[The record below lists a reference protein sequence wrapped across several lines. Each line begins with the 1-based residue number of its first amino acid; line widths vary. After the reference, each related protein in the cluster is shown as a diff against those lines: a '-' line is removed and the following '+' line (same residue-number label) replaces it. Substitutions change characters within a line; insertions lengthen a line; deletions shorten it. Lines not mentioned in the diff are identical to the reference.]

1 MKDYYSI
8 LGVSVTASELEIK
21 RVYRRL
27 AVMYHPDKNPSPE
40 AESLFKEINEAYD
53 VLGDPEKKR
62 TYDLRRQ
69 NPFQELVVQEE
80 DPVAQHRDP
89 RYRRRK
95 PPGYRPATAQ
105 YTPKD
110 LMREYLPK
118 VIVFSWVGA
127 VLGFLLFADLVL
139 PTAKST
145 ETVNGIRPIYKSGR
159 YGGRHHAYD
168 LMSTE
173 EGSNIKFREKGA
185 QLFAIGS
192 SVLIERTLIFSTDRY
207 ITNGRYNVK
216 LDNIYGPIG
225 IIPLTLFIASLL
237 GLYFRSNVE
246 FAFNVSIVSG
256 ILLIISLYLIF
267 AV

>member
-27 AVMYHPDKNPSPE
+27 AVKYHPDKNPSPE

-80 DPVAQHRDP
+80 EPVMQHRDP

-95 PPGYRPATAQ
+95 TPGYRPPSSR

-110 LMREYLPK
+110 LMRDYLPK
-118 VIVFSWVGA
+118 VIGFSWAGA
-127 VLGFLLFADLVL
+127 LLGFLLLTDLLL
-139 PTAKST
+139 PTSKST
-145 ETVNGIRPIYKSGR
+145 EKVKEVYPVYRSGR

-168 LMSTE
+168 VLRTE
-173 EGSNIKFREKGA
+173 EETKLKFHDPGA
-185 QLFAIGS
+185 HTFTIGS
-192 SVLIERTLIFSTDRY
+192 SVFIERTLIFSTERRVSDN
-207 ITNGRYNVK
+207 THSVK
-216 LDNIYGPIG
+216 FAGIYGPVG
-225 IIPLTLFIASLL
+225 IVPLVLFIASLL

-246 FAFNVSIVSG
+246 FAFNFSIVSG

>member
-27 AVMYHPDKNPSPE
+27 AVKYHPDKNPSPE
-40 AESLFKEINEAYD
+40 AEALFKEINEAYD
-53 VLGDPEKKR
+53 VLGDPEKR
-62 TYDLRRQ
+62 QTYDLRRQ
-69 NPFQELVVQEE
+69 NPFQALVQEE
-80 DPVAQHRDP
+80 EPVVQHRDP

-95 PPGYRPATAQ
+95 PPGYRPPASR

-110 LMREYLPK
+110 LMRDYLPK
-118 VIVFSWVGA
+118 VIVFSWAGM
-127 VLGFLLFADLVL
+127 VLGLLLLTDFVL
-139 PTAKST
+139 PSTTST
-145 ETVNGIRPIYKSGR
+145 ETVAAVYPVYKGARSGR
-159 YGGRHHAYD
+159 RYHAYE
-168 LMSTE
+168 LMKTK
-173 EGSNIKFREKGA
+173 EGTAIKFRDKNWN
-185 QLFAIGS
+185 LFAIDS
-192 SVLIERTLIFSTDRY
+192 TVQIERTRIFSTHQYISNARY
-207 ITNGRYNVK
+207 RVA
-216 LDNIYGPIG
+216 LANIYGAVG
-225 IIPLTLFIASLL
+225 IVPLILFITSLL

>member
-53 VLGDPEKKR
+53 VLGDAEKKR

-69 NPFQELVVQEE
+69 NPFQTLVPEE
-80 DPVAQHRDP
+80 EPVVQHRDP

-95 PPGYRPATAQ
+95 PPGYRPPTSR

-110 LMREYLPK
+110 LMRDYLPK
-118 VIVFSWVGA
+118 IIGFSWAGA
-127 VLGFLLFADLVL
+127 VLGFLLLADLVL
-139 PTAKST
+139 PTSKTT
-145 ETVNGIRPIYKSGR
+145 ERVKEVYPVYRSGR

-168 LMSTE
+168 VLRTAE
-173 EGSNIKFREKGA
+173 ETKIKFYDAGA
-185 QLFAIGS
+185 HTFRIGS
-192 SVLIERTLIFSTDRY
+192 VIFVERTLIFSTERRVSD
-207 ITNGRYNVK
+207 TTHSVK
-216 LDNIYGPIG
+216 FAGIYGPVG
-225 IIPLTLFIASLL
+225 IVPLVLFIASLL

-246 FAFNVSIVSG
+246 FAFNFSIVSG